1 MAEIFVFLQK
11 LIAFVAAI
19 FGIFG
24 INQKTT
30 TVELYANPAS
40 GYTWEYSIDNDD
52 VLSLISSNYKPNISS
67 IESGGGGTQQFTFE
81 GVSEG
86 TANVTFRYVS
96 RTDGSVASGYI
107 YTYKVNSSGK
117 VELIEKNT
125 ISYTAHGI
133 ELILE

>member
-11 LIAFVAAI
+11 LIAFIAAI

-24 INQKTT
+24 INQNTA

-40 GYTWEYSIDNDD
+40 GYTWEYSIDNED
-52 VLSLISSNYKPNISS
+52 VLLLISNNYKPDISS
-67 IESGGGGTQQFTFE
+67 IESGGGGKQQFTFE
-81 GVSEG
+81 AISEG

-96 RTDGSVASGYI
+96 RTNGSVASGYI

-117 VELIEKNT
+117 LELVEKNK
-125 ISYTAHGI
+125 INYTAHGI